1 MAIAANCEL
10 GDSDEHD
17 VMYSGFEA
25 SEDDWNF
32 YERVRL
38 RRDLSDPKQCLDG
51 NQVKREQCCWCY
63 LVLAGF

>member
-10 GDSDEHD
+10 GNSDEQD

-25 SEDDWNF
+25 SGDGWDF

-38 RRDLSDPKQCLDG
+38 RRDLSDAA
-51 NQVKREQCCWCY
+51 VHRW
-63 LVLAGF
+63 